1 MEYGEKFDIDLL
13 KDNMENEQKEIL
25 KIKFRFFRYN
35 IYRW

>member
-25 KIKFRFFRYN
+25 KINPGFQ
-35 IYRW
+35 I